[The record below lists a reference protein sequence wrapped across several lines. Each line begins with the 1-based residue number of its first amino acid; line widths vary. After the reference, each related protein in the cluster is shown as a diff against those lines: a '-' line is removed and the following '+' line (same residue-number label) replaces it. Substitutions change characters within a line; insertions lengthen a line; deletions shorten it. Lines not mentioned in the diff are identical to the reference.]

1 MATNVPPVNPAAR
14 EYREQ
19 EVHYVRASVTFANGS
34 FVMPAS
40 IPAGAIISA
49 SLILVTTAFSA
60 GASLVVGSAPGGND
74 IVAAADSAVTAA
86 GAKRP
91 DTATLK
97 GPLATDTTLYGTIA
111 GAPAAGAATI
121 VFFFVPNNDG

>member
-1 MATNVPPVNPAAR
+1 MATNVTPANPSTR

-19 EVHYVRASVTFANGS
+19 EVHYVRASVVAANGS

-40 IPAGAIISA
+40 IPAGSIITA
-49 SLILVTTAFSA
+49 ALVLVTTAFSA

-74 IVAAADSAVTAA
+74 IVAAADSAVTTA

-97 GPLATDTTLYGTIA
+97 GALAADTTLYGTIA
-111 GAPAAGAATI
+111 GGPAAGAATL
-121 VFFFVPNNDG
+121 VFFYVPNNDG

>member
-1 MATNVPPVNPAAR
+1 MATNVAPANPSTR

-19 EVHYVRASVTFANGS
+19 EVHYVRASVVAANGS

-40 IPAGAIISA
+40 IPAGSIITA
-49 SLILVTTAFSA
+49 ALVLVTTAFSA

-74 IVAAADSAVTAA
+74 IVAAADSTVTAA

-97 GPLATDTTLYGTIA
+97 GPLAADTTLYGTIA
-111 GAPAAGAATI
+111 GNPAAGAATL
-121 VFFFVPNNDG
+121 VFFYVPNNDG

>member
-1 MATNVPPVNPAAR
+1 MATNIPPVNPAAR

-19 EVHYVRASVTFANGS
+19 EVHYVRASVTFANGT

-40 IPAGAIISA
+40 IPAGAIITA
-49 SLILVTTAFSA
+49 ALVLVTTAFSA

-74 IVAAADSAVTAA
+74 ILAAADTAVTAA

-91 DTATLK
+91 DAATLK
-97 GPLATDTTLYGTIA
+97 GALAADTTLYGTIA
-111 GAPAAGAATI
+111 GAPAAGAATL

>member
-19 EVHYVRASVTFANGS
+19 EVHYVRASVVAANGS

-40 IPAGAIISA
+40 IPAGSIITA
-49 SLILVTTAFSA
+49 TLLLVSTAFSA

-97 GPLATDTTLYGTIA
+97 GPLAADTTLYGTIA